1 MKPHFLMIFFFVW
14 WIILHILICVIWHC
28 RGGGIILDIAGNVY
42 KDLALFQPLING
54 IGGNL
59 VSVQASRIAT
69 QLHAECERKILP
81 NNGRICQAP
90 WSVFTKGTWK
100 ISYLVTNILG
110 PSPIINPFN
119 NLIDA
124 GAIMMT

>member
-1 MKPHFLMIFFFVW
+1 MTYKIKLFIFEL
-14 WIILHILICVIWHC
+14 WIILHISICIICHFS
-28 RGGGIILDIAGNVY
+28 GGGIILDIAGNVY

-69 QLHAECERKILP
+69 QLHAECERRILP

-90 WSVFTKGTWK
+90 WSVFTKGT
-100 ISYLVTNILG
+100 
-110 PSPIINPFN
+110 
-119 NLIDA
+119 
-124 GAIMMT
+124 